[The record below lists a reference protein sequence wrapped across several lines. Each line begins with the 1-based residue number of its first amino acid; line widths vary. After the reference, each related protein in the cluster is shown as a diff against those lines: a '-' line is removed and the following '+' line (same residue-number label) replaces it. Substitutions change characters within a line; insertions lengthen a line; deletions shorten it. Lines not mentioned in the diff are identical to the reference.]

1 MLPSSGVA
9 WSAPGGTPR
18 PRTRR
23 VTPPVRENRL
33 AHRQDPVRRTIMM
46 PTGKHSLTMF
56 TGAKQR
62 MYLRTLIDMM
72 TPQPVLE
79 AGHETCGKW
88 VRLV

>member
-1 MLPSSGVA
+1 
-9 WSAPGGTPR
+9 
-18 PRTRR
+18 
-23 VTPPVRENRL
+23 
-33 AHRQDPVRRTIMM
+33 MM